1 MGHEVAGEEGE
12 AAKAAAGLGVDGD
25 GRSMRWSGMAAA
37 EGVDV
42 GVEGVDGSSAVL
54 RASAMRC
61 RRLRGDV
68 AWSGL
73 GVVGAVD
80 VGLRE
85 VEVGLTVVEVEVEV
99 GLEVMGA
106 GGAMEAAR
114 WGQWRLGRGTVAAV
128 TGVVA
133 TVVGSELHVAGDEV
147 EG

>member
-12 AAKAAAGLGVDGD
+12 AANAAAGLGVDGD
-25 GRSMRWSGMAAA
+25 GRSMRWSGMAAV

-42 GVEGVDGSSAVL
+42 GVEGVDGSSAVF

-85 VEVGLTVVEVEVEV
+85 VEDGLTVVEVEV
-99 GLEVMGA
+99 GLEVIGA
-106 GGAMEAAR
+106 GGVMEAAR

-133 TVVGSELHVAGDEV
+133 TVVGCGLHVAGDEV